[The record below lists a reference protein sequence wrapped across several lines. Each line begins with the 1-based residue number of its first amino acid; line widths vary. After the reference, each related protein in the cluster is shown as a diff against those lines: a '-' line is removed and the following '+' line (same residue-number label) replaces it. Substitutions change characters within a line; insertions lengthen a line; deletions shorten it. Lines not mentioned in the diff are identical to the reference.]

1 MSIILCSKKTSLFH
15 FCSALLL
22 CSRSPV
28 ILLFLQTIFSY
39 FLSNL
44 SQFKDSQSQYPLETS
59 PFLLMKTFSIAFFP
73 LVASM
78 YSIPSNAWLCGMQA
92 GFVLWWV
99 LFWGKKVFAQYFLM
113 INNNESLLTVYWRT
127 CYSCLLSSTQDW
139 NSRFPRGEE

>member
-15 FCSALLL
+15 FYSALLL

-44 SQFKDSQSQYPLETS
+44 SQFKDAQSQYPPETS

-78 YSIPSNAWLCGMQA
+78 YSIPPNAWLCGM
-92 GFVLWWV
+92 
-99 LFWGKKVFAQYFLM
+99 
-113 INNNESLLTVYWRT
+113 
-127 CYSCLLSSTQDW
+127 
-139 NSRFPRGEE
+139 